1 MPTPV
6 PDKVKSL
13 LSNLENPEAQD
24 FKTLATQDDNAEKKN
39 TLDGE
44 SMNRFDEQN
53 LFFGFCG
60 CNFWEIFV
68 SPNNLNL
75 YRAKNLKVLS
85 DGSKIPCAHESDV
98 LALYLLFYF
107 TNTRTFA
114 FSYCMLW

>member
-13 LSNLENPEAQD
+13 LSNLQNPEAQD
-24 FKTLATQDDNAEKKN
+24 FKTLDDNAEKKN

-44 SMNRFDEQN
+44 SMNRFDAQN

-68 SPNNLNL
+68 SPNNINL
-75 YRAKNLKVLS
+75 YGAKNLKVLS
-85 DGSKIPCAHESDV
+85 DGSKVPCAHESDV
-98 LALYLLFYF
+98 LAFFFILLTQEF
-107 TNTRTFA
+107 T
-114 FSYCMLW
+114 FSYCML